1 MEQSDNILDN
11 LNNLKFSS
19 NFQYRNYLT
28 KNGNRIINMDNNN
41 SIAGQLCNC
50 NYYYVQSTPLPNSQ
64 PFLYNSIS
72 EKDRP
77 YGYTESDLK
86 TDFINRRLQQ
96 YAQDDFRIINAI
108 EYQYNVPYT
117 SLTTKNIN
125 SQN

>member
-50 NYYYVQSTPLPNSQ
+50 NYYYVQSTPLPN
-64 PFLYNSIS
+64 
-72 EKDRP
+72 
-77 YGYTESDLK
+77 
-86 TDFINRRLQQ
+86 
-96 YAQDDFRIINAI
+96 
-108 EYQYNVPYT
+108 
-117 SLTTKNIN
+117 
-125 SQN
+125 

>member
-1 MEQSDNILDN
+1 MKQSDNILDN

-28 KNGNRIINMDNNN
+28 KNGNRIINMENNN
-41 SIAGQLCNC
+41 FITGQLCNC
-50 NYYYVQSTPLPNSQ
+50 NYYYVQSTSLPNSQ
-64 PFLYNSIS
+64 PFLYNSIG

-77 YGYTESDLK
+77 FGYTESDLK
-86 TDFINRRLQQ
+86 TDFINRRLKQ
-96 YAQDDFRIINAI
+96 YAQDDFRIMNAI

-125 SQN
+125 SKN